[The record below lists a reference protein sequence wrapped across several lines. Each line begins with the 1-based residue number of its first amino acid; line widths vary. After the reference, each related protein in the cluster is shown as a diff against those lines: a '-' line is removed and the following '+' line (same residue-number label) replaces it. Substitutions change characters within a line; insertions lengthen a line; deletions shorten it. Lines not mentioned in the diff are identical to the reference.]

1 MKTWAEL
8 LEYENGF
15 YENGVYEKVYALSY
29 ITNVSSSQLS
39 WTGDGIFTVKY
50 KISGETWKT
59 AINGQSLFDV
69 GENLEDKYITIRIEL
84 TGDGS
89 STPHVLPVLSI
100 TQDEDILFYGIVGIP
115 KSPKWQT
122 IYTVQDYNLTL
133 QSPNALLNRTVAVE
147 SYQNI
152 SLKDLVT
159 DLFNSYI
166 SREGV
171 TLGNISEFDIIYD
184 VYTIKYKYLSDVL
197 DEIAES
203 VGGIWHIDNQLKF
216 YFIKRV
222 DMDVVDA
229 PTHIKSISKK
239 TSAIDNRNVQYI
251 VGVKDKT
258 DEQTETLTYNE
269 DVPIVVN
276 FNIYNQP
283 TITING
289 TPASVGIK
297 GSDDDDDTKTFLF
310 TSGSSNISVNSN
322 ATIKP
327 VNDDVLTIIYIG
339 EYQLVVEKDN
349 QNYIELLKSRTNT
362 SGRVEKVSTDVE
374 FDSINDADLYANG
387 LLDNNGDIDEEIS
400 VSVDSLDN
408 TELLKVW
415 NFNLP
420 TFNIVGEYVI
430 VAREFGNFGICKKD
444 VNLTLKN
451 KNYWMKNGGIFNKYD
466 KNIRRLSVGE
476 SDIVLKSSNIND
488 IIKKTDEFRLSNLVY
503 GDDGSHL
510 EYLYDNYIV
519 W

>member
-239 TSAIDNRNVQYI
+239 TSAIDNRNVQYV

-276 FNIYNQP
+276 FNIYSQP
-283 TITING
+283 TIKING
-289 TPASVGIK
+289 TPAGVGIK
-297 GSDDDDDTKTFLF
+297 GSDDDDDAKTFLF

-362 SGRVEKVSTDVE
+362 
-374 FDSINDADLYANG
+374 
-387 LLDNNGDIDEEIS
+387 
-400 VSVDSLDN
+400 
-408 TELLKVW
+408 
-415 NFNLP
+415 
-420 TFNIVGEYVI
+420 
-430 VAREFGNFGICKKD
+430 
-444 VNLTLKN
+444 
-451 KNYWMKNGGIFNKYD
+451 
-466 KNIRRLSVGE
+466 
-476 SDIVLKSSNIND
+476 
-488 IIKKTDEFRLSNLVY
+488 
-503 GDDGSHL
+503 
-510 EYLYDNYIV
+510 
-519 W
+519 